1 MNHVEPCQRG
11 ADPPGE
17 LCGGLPGLHRVSAFR
32 PAEKR
37 LANAGDRREIPRY
50 GGMDGRGRLL
60 HPRRSRRA
68 AGPRAVLFSAR
79 GAVGPRRRLS
89 PGRNK
94 RSGSSLIRQGPCARS
109 PDTEE
114 EGETRGLNARL
125 REQSALCSEV
135 TRRGAA
141 GEGAQ
146 GLRLRRRR
154 DVLRSLGLRGAGTGL
169 RSVLLGGRCGRG
181 VPRPCSPSP
190 EPPPPSPESECYIK
204 SRVGTTRGVAS
215 VAPTRLPSPPAALDT
230 E

>member
-50 GGMDGRGRLL
+50 GGMDGRGRSL
-60 HPRRSRRA
+60 HPRGSQRA
-68 AGPRAVLFSAR
+68 AGPRAVLFPGW
-79 GAVGPRRRLS
+79 GAMGPRRWPWTS
-89 PGRNK
+89 RNK
-94 RSGSSLIRQGPCARS
+94 RSGASLIRQGPCARS

-146 GLRLRRRR
+146 
-154 DVLRSLGLRGAGTGL
+154 AKA
-169 RSVLLGGRCGRG
+169 
-181 VPRPCSPSP
+181 P
-190 EPPPPSPESECYIK
+190 EEGCIA
-204 SRVGTTRGVAS
+204 VAK
-215 VAPTRLPSPPAALDT
+215 V
-230 E
+230 